1 MVWLTDERRLVL
13 FSAGTFLRDP
23 HHHESPIHRKQS
35 VKITYGY
42 VMSKDFKRVILIV
55 QRISPV
61 QQKFK
66 KKVTEKWSQNSEKTV
81 VISWL
86 GYKE

>member
-1 MVWLTDERRLVL
+1 MTDERRLVL

-61 QQKFK
+61 QQKLK
-66 KKVTEKWSQNSEKTV
+66 KKSLKNGVKTLKKQ
-81 VISWL
+81 WL
-86 GYKE
+86 SAGLDTKNKS